1 MYVHTNIEMKINVI
15 FKMIQLKISLLVG
28 IVNIDSKGFVITYN
42 QLNNYQ
48 FDRSNAH
55 VCM

>member
-1 MYVHTNIEMKINVI
+1 MDVHTNIEMKINVI